1 MDVMEKTRTY
11 KHSTGRIGTMTV
23 YTLLTC
29 PNMHIIK
36 GKYVTPQSTC
46 KNCRFYKER
55 K

>member
-1 MDVMEKTRTY
+1 MDVMEKTRTC
-11 KHSTGRIGTMTV
+11 KHSTGRTGNMAV
-23 YTLLTC
+23 YTLPTC

-46 KNCRFYKER
+46 KDCRFYKER